1 MTTKIN
7 PKNFVV
13 ILLSLIV
20 LGCTVA
26 AGKTIY
32 VKDGEPAEFNN
43 IQAAIDDADEGD
55 VNGDCRA
62 DFLDCALMSLRWL
75 EDHSP

>member
-32 VKDGEPAEFNN
+32 VEDGEPAEFDN

-55 VNGDCRA
+55 VNGDCKV
-62 DFLDCALMSLRWL
+62 DFLDFTLMSLHWL
-75 EDHSP
+75 EHHSP